1 MRQRPLA
8 GSVLLEF
15 RHGEM
20 DTDARVLR
28 GLHARTHKSANIRA
42 AERTA
47 RTQSAHEESFVNQSG
62 NKRRESS
69 IVSRGLFTLHKRPRL
84 AFFCAKF
91 GIYKSVGETADT
103 RLLFFFCGGAVVET
117 LCESSSDPL

>member
-8 GSVLLEF
+8 GSVLLEC

-28 GLHARTHKSANIRA
+28 GLHARTHASTHKSANIRA

-69 IVSRGLFTLHKRPRL
+69 IVSRGYLHYISGRDWRFAQSSEFIKASEKQL
-84 AFFCAKF
+84 THVC
-91 GIYKSVGETADT
+91 
-103 RLLFFFCGGAVVET
+103 FFFVGAPLLRHCV
-117 LCESSSDPL
+117 SDPL